1 MQYQDNVQEIREA
14 LSQALGCSMLEAEE
28 DGRFM
33 FGLDDD
39 MGAVL
44 FPEEGDELGREVI
57 AATLI
62 IGRPDTEDTEL
73 LVDLLQG
80 NYMGALSGDGTLA
93 IDRQSGLLVLFRIFE
108 LPMDADNFVD
118 AFANLVGAARLW
130 RDRLA
135 RTAAVYAPE
144 SAMIRV

>member
-1 MQYQDNVQEIREA
+1 MNYAGNMKEILEA
-14 LSQALGCSMLEAEE
+14 LKNALECPMLEAEK
-28 DGRFM
+28 DGRIM

-44 FPEEGDELGREVI
+44 FPGSEDELGREAI

-62 IGRPDTEDTEL
+62 IGKPDTDDREL
-73 LVDLLQG
+73 LVDLLEG

-93 IDRQSGLLVLFRIFE
+93 IDRHSGLLVLYRVFE
-108 LPMDADNFVD
+108 LPMAPENFVD

-130 RDRLA
+130 RERLS
-135 RTAAVYAPE
+135 RKAVEGIPYSE
-144 SAMIRV
+144 MLRV

>member
-1 MQYQDNVQEIREA
+1 MNYAENIKEILDA
-14 LSQALGCSMLEAEE
+14 LKRALECPMLEAGE
-28 DGRFM
+28 DGRIM

-44 FPEEGDELGREVI
+44 FPGSEDELGREAI

-62 IGRPDTEDTEL
+62 IGKPDIDDREL
-73 LVDLLQG
+73 LVDLLEG

-93 IDRQSGLLVLFRIFE
+93 IDRNSGLLVLYRIFE
-108 LPMDADNFVD
+108 LPMDPENFVD

-135 RTAAVYAPE
+135 RKVAENVPDCG
-144 SAMIRV
+144 MLRV